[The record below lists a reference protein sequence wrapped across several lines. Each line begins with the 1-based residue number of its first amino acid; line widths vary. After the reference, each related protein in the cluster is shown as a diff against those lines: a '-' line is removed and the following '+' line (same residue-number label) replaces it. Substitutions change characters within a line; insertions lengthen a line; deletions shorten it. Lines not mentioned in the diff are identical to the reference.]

1 MAILMEFVKGDIERR
16 IPVEDNTADFAISN
30 CVVNLTAD
38 KIATFK
44 EIYGI
49 LKNDGGRMLIS
60 DLVTDREMNQDS
72 INTDK
77 WCSCID
83 GALTKK
89 NYLDSVRRA
98 GFKNV
103 EVLEEKA
110 YIDDQAGNEKGR
122 FLVSL

>member
-1 MAILMEFVKGDIERR
+1 
-16 IPVEDNTADFAISN
+16 
-30 CVVNLTAD
+30 
-38 KIATFK
+38 
-44 EIYGI
+44 

-60 DLVTDREMNQDS
+60 DLVTDREINQDS

-110 YIDDQAGNEKGR
+110 YIDDQAGNEKR
-122 FLVSL
+122 KISSLVIKALKISPIEDR